1 MTGARVKELK
11 EEEVNEY
18 HQSLKKMATRVRQAG
33 ICYEEV
39 ANLLRQAA
47 EKLLRAS
54 IIQSTASNRLMGDI
68 AVSNSRNGNDMSRK
82 LNSLRNALNGTTTT
96 SIPDHLHINIPSV
109 MTTMV
114 AEIEDPS
121 ITIVPAATK

>member
-1 MTGARVKELK
+1 
-11 EEEVNEY
+11 
-18 HQSLKKMATRVRQAG
+18 
-33 ICYEEV
+33 
-39 ANLLRQAA
+39 
-47 EKLLRAS
+47 
-54 IIQSTASNRLMGDI
+54 
-68 AVSNSRNGNDMSRK
+68 MSRK

-96 SIPDHLHINIPSV
+96 SIPDHLQINIPSV